1 MDSEENSRDIDPDY
15 ARNNTALRKV
25 IKRELEG
32 KKNYLF
38 VFVLFTPNFR
48 K

>member
-1 MDSEENSRDIDPDY
+1 MDSEENNIDIDPDY

-25 IKRELEG
+25 IKKEQEG
-32 KKNYLF
+32 KKDYLF

-48 K
+48 M